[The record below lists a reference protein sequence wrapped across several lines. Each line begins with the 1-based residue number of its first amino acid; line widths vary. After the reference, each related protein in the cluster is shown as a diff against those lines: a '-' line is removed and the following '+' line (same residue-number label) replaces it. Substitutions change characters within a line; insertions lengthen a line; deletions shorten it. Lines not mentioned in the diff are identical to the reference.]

1 VWVLTA
7 KVTKKI
13 NNAKEIVWKSKFPP
27 LKLLRYSID
36 SPSVLHRSSIET
48 MDHRWS
54 IDGVS
59 MEHLRRNNGKTAVK
73 QRSFLQVYILCS
85 LNLCAF

>member
-1 VWVLTA
+1 ME
-7 KVTKKI
+7 KQI
-13 NNAKEIVWKSKFPP
+13 PP

-73 QRSFLQVYILCS
+73 QQSFLQVYILCS